1 MAKGDLPIN
10 WGFGEMIAYASL
22 LEENFP
28 IRFTGQDIRRG
39 TFDHRHA
46 VIF

>member
-28 IRFTGQDIRRG
+28 IEIYRSRYKKEELLITSP
-39 TFDHRHA
+39 
-46 VIF
+46 